1 MSAAPDCIFCRI
13 AAGDIPAGVV
23 FKDETVLAFLDIA
36 PLAEGHLLVIPRAH
50 YTCLSE
56 MPAEVAAALAA
67 RLPALGKALRE
78 VTKAAGFN
86 LLANEGAVAG
96 QEVEHVHFHLIP
108 RKANDGLGYRWKP
121 GEYPEGRAEELRQ
134 SLQQALA
141 AR

>member
-1 MSAAPDCIFCRI
+1 
-13 AAGDIPAGVV
+13 
-23 FKDETVLAFLDIA
+23 
-36 PLAEGHLLVIPRAH
+36 
-50 YTCLSE
+50 